1 MQSSSRVP
9 TFGMQQR
16 SERPDF
22 YIRDESV
29 RKPETAPHR
38 HEYFQIQVNLG
49 GDTVQHI
56 GNMQRP
62 FPSGALAFIL
72 PHRVHMIP
80 HPVDAHFQVINFS
93 QAFLL
98 PHLNCDPLDLED
110 VSIALAPELAPFRF
124 QEHLD
129 FILAPAPFARLC
141 ALLDQMHSLDQDRRF
156 GMRESLK
163 GLLLQLIGGV
173 CSQYAEP
180 LKALA
185 SGNAAQVSRRDAL
198 KRMSDYV
205 RKHLADPE
213 LDLKKVAA
221 ATYLSPHYL
230 THWLRKEIGKS
241 FSELV
246 LERRMHLA
254 RHLLLDSLKPVGD
267 IARLCGF
274 ADEAYFSRR
283 FRHIHGLPPGRY
295 RRQQLAVTGQAT

>member
-1 MQSSSRVP
+1 MQSPSRVP

-22 YIRDESV
+22 YIRDENV
-29 RKPETAPHR
+29 RKAETAPHR

-56 GNMQRP
+56 GNVQRP
-62 FPSGALAFIL
+62 FPTRALAFIL

-80 HPVDAHFQVINFS
+80 HPLQAHFRVINFS

-98 PHLNCDPLDLED
+98 PHLTCDPLDLED
-110 VSIALAPELAPFRF
+110 VSIAQAPELAPFRF

-129 FILAPAPFARLC
+129 FILEPEAFAQVCGLLEQMQ
-141 ALLDQMHSLDQDRRF
+141 ALDRDRQF

-163 GLLLQLIGGV
+163 GLLLQMIGGV
-173 CSQYAEP
+173 CSQFAEP

-185 SGNAAQVSRRDAL
+185 SGKAAQVSRRDAL
-198 KRMSDYV
+198 KRMSEYV

-254 RHLLLDSLKPVGD
+254 RQLLEGSLRPVGD
-267 IARLCGF
+267 IARQCGF

-283 FRHIHGLPPGRY
+283 FRQLHGLPPGQY
-295 RRQQLAVTGQAT
+295 RRQLQGG